1 MTDRIGHGIGRER
14 VMLMGDDRVFYLGL
28 LGAPSVRNFG
38 SLTVYASLNRPFRI
52 CRDGRHWVSRELA
65 VVPPYLRHSIA
76 TDDHMIGAIMLEP
89 ESVDFARLPPAL
101 SPEGRP
107 WGDHT
112 GVLDRIHRAYAYL
125 QSIGMGATVEG
136 LDGDQL
142 FWGGSLTRPDLDTRI
157 AAVIDR
163 IRRDPTA
170 HHTAEE
176 SAEEAGLS
184 FSRFLHLFKEEVGVT
199 FRKFRAWKRARTLLY
214 YVNRRTTLLDVAL
227 EVGYPDSTHF
237 SHSIRQYY
245 GLPPREIF
253 AGSRRL
259 SILVQEAQ
267 RVRAA

>member
-1 MTDRIGHGIGRER
+1 MTSPNRHGIGRER

-38 SLTVYASLNRPFRI
+38 SLTVYAALDRPFRI
-52 CRDGRHWVSRELA
+52 CLDGRRWVSRELA
-65 VVPPYLRHSIA
+65 VVPPYRRHSIE
-76 TDDHMIGAIMLEP
+76 TDDQMIGAIMLEP
-89 ESVDFARLPPAL
+89 DSVDFGRLPDAL
-101 SPEGRP
+101 SPGGQP
-107 WGDHT
+107 WGDA
-112 GVLDRIHRAYAYL
+112 GVLARIHRAYAYL
-125 QSIGMGATVEG
+125 QTIGVGATVEG

-142 FWGGSLTRPDLDTRI
+142 FWGGPLVRPDLDPRI
-157 AAVIDR
+157 AAVVDT
-163 IRRDPTA
+163 IRRNPTG
-170 HHTAEE
+170 HYTAEQ

-245 GLPPREIF
+245 GLRPKEIF